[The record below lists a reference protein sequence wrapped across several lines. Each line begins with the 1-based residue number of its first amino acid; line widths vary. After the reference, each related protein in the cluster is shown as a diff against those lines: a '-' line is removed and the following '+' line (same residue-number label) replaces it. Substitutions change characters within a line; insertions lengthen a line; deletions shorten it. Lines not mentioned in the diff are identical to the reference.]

1 VNEAPR
7 SSSECP
13 QTVPSFGNPTLPEPA
28 PDGVRDEEVLRS
40 ILDCIYSKDE
50 ATDADVDS
58 PVSDDGEDLIYRS
71 QTWCVEDVQLEH
83 FEGSHLVK
91 VGIGNVGCTWL
102 TQQQLRALSLAL
114 LEAAEALE

>member
-13 QTVPSFGNPTLPEPA
+13 PTVPSFGNPTLPEPA

-40 ILDCIYSKDE
+40 ILGCIYSEDE
-50 ATDADVDS
+50 ATDADS

-71 QTWCVEDVQLEH
+71 QTWCVEDVQLKH
-83 FEGSHLVK
+83 FEGSDRVK
-91 VGIGNVGCTWL
+91 VGIRDIACTWL

-114 LEAAEALE
+114 LEAAEELE